1 MCWDKAT
8 CWDYAAGV
16 PKYMNR
22 DPPCKSQIM
31 KIAMNETFNFRDLNR
46 CKD

>member
-8 CWDYAAGV
+8 CWDDEADV
-16 PKYMNR
+16 PKYLNR
-22 DPPCKSQIM
+22 DTPCKSQTM
-31 KIAMNETFNFRDLNR
+31 KIAMNETFNLRDLNR